1 LTEAFFGWRK
11 KERKKKLKSNSPKET
26 SRMPSSPN
34 PDPSS
39 PADLPS
45 DSPLI
50 PPGYAF
56 YPYKEN
62 PVRPINPMA
71 GQIIPVTGQDYPVV
85 EEGYS
90 REAYPSPTLYPTP
103 QEINPPPIMLPPS
116 PLPEPPVGHLGL
128 EILPQLD
135 TLIVKREIE
144 TPDGVPVF
152 KTENTYEV
160 LNGAG
165 DLVFWVNHPLLG
177 DF

>member
-1 LTEAFFGWRK
+1 
-11 KERKKKLKSNSPKET
+11 
-26 SRMPSSPN
+26 
-34 PDPSS
+34 
-39 PADLPS
+39 
-45 DSPLI
+45 
-50 PPGYAF
+50 
-56 YPYKEN
+56 
-62 PVRPINPMA
+62 
-71 GQIIPVTGQDYPVV
+71 
-85 EEGYS
+85 
-90 REAYPSPTLYPTP
+90 
-103 QEINPPPIMLPPS
+103 MLPPS

-144 TPDGVPVF
+144 TPDGVPIF